1 MPPLTAQPI
10 ITRAAILE
18 TPVFR
23 LVDGLLEI
31 FSGNKPAQI
40 IMHFL
45 RNQQSCLQKVHHV
58 TGCKMTLIDLKQR
71 LNQIYQGMIV
81 HQALK
86 VIKNR
91 HLMRFKNRFKH
102 RGITVQMAR
111 QNQEVP
117 IAVFTRANQLTN
129 LGCDQIQLRH
139 AIGGR
144 KELNALGILKR
155 RARQP
160 FSI

>member
-31 FSGNKPAQI
+31 FSGNQPAQI
-40 IMHFL
+40 IMHLL

-81 HQALK
+81 H
-86 VIKNR
+86 
-91 HLMRFKNRFKH
+91 
-102 RGITVQMAR
+102 
-111 QNQEVP
+111 
-117 IAVFTRANQLTN
+117 
-129 LGCDQIQLRH
+129 
-139 AIGGR
+139 
-144 KELNALGILKR
+144 
-155 RARQP
+155 
-160 FSI
+160 